1 MFKSKVY
8 VTLKLSKILLGKK
21 NDWNEC
27 VKSIV
32 NLFQKKRVNQLIN
45 LILSKILYKIKITIK
60 KLI

>member
-32 NLFQKKRVNQLIN
+32 NLFQKKKSQPANKFNI
-45 LILSKILYKIKITIK
+45 IKNFI
-60 KLI
+60 